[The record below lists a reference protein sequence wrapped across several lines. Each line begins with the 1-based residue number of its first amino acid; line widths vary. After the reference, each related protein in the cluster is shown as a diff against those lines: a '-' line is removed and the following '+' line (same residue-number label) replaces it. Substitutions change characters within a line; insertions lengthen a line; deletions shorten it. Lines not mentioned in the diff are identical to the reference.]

1 MFDEARGLWN
11 WGAIGDGRAFR
22 NLPRGRKRSDSK
34 ARRRARVEYPL
45 PRASAK
51 CGLVRLVMV
60 GVP

>member
-1 MFDEARGLWN
+1 MFDEARGLWT

-34 ARRRARVEYPL
+34 TGRRARVEYL
-45 PRASAK
+45 PAQGLGK
-51 CGLVRLVMV
+51 CGLVWLVMV